1 MTAALAAVRDDM
13 SGTVRF
19 LMKDGTKQVVVHV
32 THGALMDSSAQADG
46 SDYFHQFKHYRKFF
60 EQMASYKY
68 DKGYVESDG
77 TVCIRLRD
85 MPLESMN

>member
-13 SGTVRF
+13 AGTVRF
-19 LMKDGTKQVVVHV
+19 LMKDGTKQVVVLV
-32 THGALMDSSAQADG
+32 THRALVDSSAQVDG
-46 SDYFHQFKHYRKFF
+46 GDYFHQFKQYRKFF

-77 TVCIRLRD
+77 TICIRLRD
-85 MPLESMN
+85 LPLESMN